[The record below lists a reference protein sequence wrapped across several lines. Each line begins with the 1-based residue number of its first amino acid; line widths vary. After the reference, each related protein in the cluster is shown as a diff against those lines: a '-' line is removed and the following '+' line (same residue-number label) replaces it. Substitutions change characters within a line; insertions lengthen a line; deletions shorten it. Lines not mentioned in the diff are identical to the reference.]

1 MKLDT
6 KHLRYLSSEDWR
18 VLTAVEIGS
27 KNHEVVPTPLIIQL
41 SNLRGGSG
49 AHKCIS
55 TLAKTNLIARTKN
68 AKYDGYRLTY
78 GGLDYLSL
86 HTHLKRSILYSTGPC
101 IGAGKESDIYICAPA
116 SNTTTQVILK
126 IHRLGRISFRSIK
139 NNRDYL
145 RHRSSAS
152 WMYMSRLAAQKE
164 FAFMKILHENGFNV
178 PEPIAWSRHTV
189 VMGLIEGVPL
199 RAVKEVGDPAALYAE
214 LIEII
219 LRLAKFGLIHG
230 DFNEFNIMI
239 REESQQQALEQD
251 DRKIEGPPMIT
262 PILIDFPQ
270 TLSISHPNA
279 EFYFNRDVNC
289 VKTFFARRFHF
300 TSSEPGPF
308 FEDAVKVARRKG
320 AKSLDVE
327 VEASGFSRKM
337 ARDLEK
343 YMQDVGV
350 DGDGGEGGIEDDE
363 ENGSDDDDKTRDKG
377 EGVDARQGETEDY
390 GEGSEHIPSIPVRAS
405 ETLSINS
412 GQAAVAQQFIL

>member
-1 MKLDT
+1 MYIHSCKNEP
-6 KHLRYLSSEDWR
+6 HSSHEESQMC
-18 VLTAVEIGS
+18 VLHQPASRDSVP
-27 KNHEVVPTPLIIQL
+27 EVSEWTINN
-41 SNLRGGSG
+41 SF
-49 AHKCIS
+49 C
-55 TLAKTNLIARTKN
+55 TD
-68 AKYDGYRLTY
+68 DGYRLTY

-86 HTHLKRSILYSTGPC
+86 HTHLKCSILYSTGPC

-164 FAFMKILHENGFNV
+164 FAFMRILHENGFNV

-189 VMGLIEGVPL
+189 VMGLVEGVPL
-199 RAVKEVGDPAALYAE
+199 RAVKEVGDPAVLYAE

-239 REESQQQALEQD
+239 REESQRQALEQD
-251 DRKIEGPPMIT
+251 DRNIESPPMII
-262 PILIDFPQ
+262 PVLIDFPQ

-300 TSSEPGPF
+300 ISSEPGPF
-308 FEDAVKVARRKG
+308 FEDAVEAARRKG

-337 ARDLEK
+337 ARELEK

-350 DGDGGEGGIEDDE
+350 DGDGGEGGIDDDKDD
-363 ENGSDDDDKTRDKG
+363 GSDDDDKTRDKG
-377 EGVDARQGETEDY
+377 EGVDAGQGETEDY
-390 GEGSEHIPSIPVRAS
+390 GEGSEHIPSIPV
-405 ETLSINS
+405 
-412 GQAAVAQQFIL
+412 